1 MNRFL
6 ALVRREYQENRI
18 AFKVTPIALFGLYMA
33 GAAMALFTFSYFDNE
48 FSTMKEAVRFIA
60 NSDESIRSQAVWLGN
75 LGGSTFFTFVLGIVV
90 FFYLLGSLYDDR
102 KDRSILFW
110 KSLPASD
117 TLTMASK
124 LATAMFLVPTLFW
137 VAYVITHI
145 ALYIIAAV
153 TILLAGENPWT
164 VFMSVA
170 NPFKA
175 WGLVLASWYANA
187 VWALPVYGW
196 LMLVS
201 AFSPRLPLLFALIP
215 PAVISVLQIWI
226 DFLRTFT
233 LKTNLGG
240 VLWQWWVDSPIINCC
255 GEENGTVGAFLGIPI
270 DDRFDHAL
278 TIGNML
284 DRLFS
289 LPMLAGLA
297 VAGAFLGLALWLRS
311 RATDN

>member
-6 ALVRREYQENRI
+6 ALVRREFWENRI
-18 AFKVTPIALFGLYMA
+18 AFRATPIALFGLYMA
-33 GAAMALFTFSYFDNE
+33 GAAMALITFSYFDNE
-48 FSTMKEAVRFIA
+48 FSTMKEAARFIA
-60 NSDESIRSQAVWLGN
+60 QSDVEIRSQAVWLAN
-75 LGGSTFFTFVLGIVV
+75 FAGSTFFTFVMGIVV

-117 TLTMASK
+117 TLTVASK
-124 LATAMFLVPTLFW
+124 LFTAMFVVPTIFW
-137 VAYVITHI
+137 IAFVVTMA
-145 ALYIIAAV
+145 ALYAIASL
-153 TILLAGENPWT
+153 TFMFAGENPWP
-164 VFMSVA
+164 VILAVA

-175 WGLVLASWYANA
+175 WGYVLASWYAHA
-187 VWALPVYGW
+187 IWALPMYGW

-215 PAVISVLQIWI
+215 PAVIAVLQIWL

-233 LKTNLGG
+233 LEANLGG
-240 VLWQWWVDSPIINCC
+240 ILWQWWVDAPIINCC
-255 GEENGTVGAFLGIPI
+255 GEENGSVGAFLGIPI

-289 LPMLAGLA
+289 LPMLGGLCVAAVFLAG
-297 VAGAFLGLALWLRS
+297 ALWLRS

>member
-1 MNRFL
+1 MNRLL

-33 GAAMALFTFSYFDNE
+33 GAAMALITFSHFDNE

-60 NSDESIRSQAVWLGN
+60 QSDVEIRSQAVWLGN
-75 LGGSTFFTFVLGIVV
+75 LASSTFFTFVMGIVV

-117 TLTMASK
+117 TLTIVSK
-124 LATAMFLVPTLFW
+124 LLTAMVLVPLIFW
-137 VAYVITHI
+137 VAFVVTQL
-145 ALYIIAAV
+145 ALYLIASLTV
-153 TILLAGENPWT
+153 LLAGENPWP
-164 VFMSVA
+164 VILSVA

-175 WGLVLASWYANA
+175 WGLVLASWISHAI
-187 VWALPVYGW
+187 WSLPLYGW

-215 PAVISVLQIWI
+215 PAVIAVLQIWI

-233 LKTNLGG
+233 FEANLGG
-240 VLWQWWVDSPIINCC
+240 ILWQWWVDAPIINCC
-255 GEENGTVGAFLGIPI
+255 GEENGQVGAFLGIPL

-278 TIGNML
+278 TIGNMM

-289 LPMLAGLA
+289 LPMLGGLA
-297 VAGAFLGLALWLRS
+297 VAAVFLGLTLWLRS